1 MRSLSRSLL
10 FGLCLATTASARAQ
24 RADIDSRPPSSAAR
38 SSAPA
43 APAFTVHASGSSK
56 AILVPFGP
64 FITQTGVGA
73 GGANVSELYTTFTLG
88 AVGYNIYGYG
98 MQASVNI
105 RVADDFIVPAA
116 QTWTVST
123 LKWLTYQTGAAT
135 TGTITG
141 CNINLWNSNPN
152 GQLPGG
158 QSTTG
163 PGNSFFSN
171 SWTGVYRV
179 LDSGLTAINR
189 AIIQAT
195 CSGAWVPVLS
205 SGTYWLDASFGGTLT
220 SGPWSPPKTK
230 AGQVPPTGDPWN
242 GLQSVSSGAFA
253 QVYDTGNP
261 LGSINEPGDFLWQVE
276 GSSSGGGPTFQA
288 PGSFCTSKTSSLG
301 CTPVLSSPSAF
312 VEKSGAPAT
321 TAIATPVPGGAGL
334 PGLLIYS
341 KTQPSAPISTAF
353 GFLCLS
359 GFSRAG
365 AFPAT
370 PGGTSGTCSGTYSW
384 NLAAIAAGTA
394 TIAVGDVLRIQAW
407 YRDPGFPP
415 PGNANLT
422 NGIDPLVIVAGSGPA
437 ANPSGISPNNG
448 SEGTPVSVSGTGFG
462 SNPADLRVLLSN
474 GVGFADVT
482 GVGVS
487 VSGTVFKVGSLG
499 APGTPVTLIR
509 GTGASLSNQ
518 TFSTGVTSNS
528 SLVRALV
535 NGLGNNFAG
544 FTLNSSSTST
554 TSASSGTPIAGG
566 LSVNLS
572 GFSGNALVY
581 RLTIKYFSGE
591 YFCAQGRIDFTSPP
605 SDMDRADHL
614 AAHLN
619 KSFGSLG
626 VSASASGTSVRVSM
640 AGAAYGG
647 IVVAGI

>member
-1 MRSLSRSLL
+1 MNSFLRSLL
-10 FGLCLATTASARAQ
+10 FGLCLATATSANAQ
-24 RADIDSRPPSSAAR
+24 RADIDSSPASTALRTAA
-38 SSAPA
+38 ATTPA
-43 APAFTVHASGSSK
+43 STVHASGGSSK
-56 AILVPFGP
+56 AILAPFGP

-73 GGANVSELYTTFTLG
+73 GGANVSELYSTFTLG
-88 AVGYNIYGYG
+88 SAGYNIYGYG

-105 RVADDFIVPAA
+105 RVADDFTVPAA
-116 QTWTVST
+116 QSWTVST
-123 LKWLTYQTGAAT
+123 IKWLTYQTGAAT

-141 CNINLWNSNPN
+141 CNINLWNTNPN

-163 PGNSFFSN
+163 PANSFTSN

-179 LDSGLTAINR
+179 LDSGLSAINR

-195 CSGAWVPVLS
+195 CNGAWVPVLS

-220 SGPWSPPKTK
+220 SGPWGPPKTK
-230 AGQVPPTGDPWN
+230 AGQTPPTGDPWN
-242 GLQSVSSGAFA
+242 GLQSVSAGAFA

-276 GSSSGGGPTFQA
+276 GSSSGGGPTFQP

-353 GFLCLS
+353 GFLCVS

-370 PGGTSGTCSGTYSW
+370 PGGTPGTCSGTYSW
-384 NLAAIAAGTA
+384 NLAAIAAGTG

-422 NGIDPLVIVAGSGPA
+422 NGIDPLVIVQGSGPP
-437 ANPSGISPNNG
+437 ANPSGISPGSG
-448 SEGTPVSVSGTGFG
+448 SEGTPVTISGTAFG
-462 SNPADLRVLLSN
+462 SNPANLRVLLAS

-482 GVGVS
+482 SVGVGVNA
-487 VSGTVFKVGSLG
+487 TVFKVG
-499 APGTPVTLIR
+499 ATAANPVTLIR

-518 TFSTGVTSNS
+518 NVTTSIVSNS
-528 SLVRALV
+528 SLVNALV
-535 NGLGNNFAG
+535 RGVGNNFAS
-544 FTLNSSSTST
+544 FSLTASSSNTLSVTSG
-554 TSASSGTPIAGG
+554 APLAGG
-566 LSVNLS
+566 ISLDLSPLT
-572 GFSGNALVY
+572 GTGLIY
-581 RLTIKYFSGE
+581 RISMKFNTGE
-591 YFCAQGRIDFTSPP
+591 FFCFQGRIDFVGTP
-605 SDMDRADHL
+605 SATERADHF
-614 AAHLN
+614 ASHLN
-619 KSFGSLG
+619 QSFGSLG
-626 VSASASGTSVRVSM
+626 LSASASGTSVRVSM